1 MSNPVKALREAR
13 GLSLQ
18 ALADLVGTTRQQ
30 VHKLESGERRLSID
44 WLLKLAAALSVDP
57 KDLLPPEQAPAF
69 GGGER
74 QAPPGAPSGFMPGT
88 APSAARIIRLE
99 QTDPRDMIPIR
110 SAGRGGDGQIMF
122 LEDGPI
128 GYTRRPSSLSG
139 VRDGYAIYMVG
150 DSMSPRYEPGWLLH
164 VNPYKPPKSGR
175 DVVVTLADN
184 VVLVKTY
191 RGYDGTDLVLQQMN
205 PPEDIRLD
213 RATLRDVHLI
223 VGVDQEG

>member
-1 MSNPVKALREAR
+1 MSNPVKAMREAR

-44 WLLKLAAALSVDP
+44 WLLKLSAALGADP

-69 GGGER
+69 GGGDR
-74 QAPPGAPSGFMPGT
+74 SVSAVTPGGRAGMASSGARAMPVD
-88 APSAARIIRLE
+88 
-99 QTDPRDMIPIR
+99 QNDPRDMIPIR
-110 SAGRGGDGQIMF
+110 SAGRGGNGQTMF

-128 GYTRRPSSLSG
+128 GYTRRPSSLSD

-164 VNPYKPPKSGR
+164 VNPYKPPKAGR
-175 DVVVTLADN
+175 DVVVTLIDN

-191 RGYDGTDLVLQQMN
+191 RGYSDTDLLLEQMN
-205 PPEDIRLD
+205 PAEDIRLD
-213 RATLRDVHLI
+213 RSMVRDVHLI